1 MILLVS
7 RVETFGTTSW
17 AEVAGNV
24 PGRSEDQCRDKWK
37 YMSRNA
43 ATTDSGAWT
52 VEEKKKLVSMV
63 DTFGTTSWANIAANV
78 PGRNTIQCSRKWQN
92 MSKKAT
98 ATATYAWTVEEEKKL
113 ASAVETYGSR
123 NWHKIVANV
132 PGRNVQQCSSK
143 WKNMSR
149 KPAATAGSEWTVE
162 EEKKLV
168 SGVETL
174 GTTSWAEV
182 ARNVLGRSENQCSSK
197 WQSMSRKAAATA
209 TGAWTVDKEKCW
221 YLR

>member
-1 MILLVS
+1 
-7 RVETFGTTSW
+7 
-17 AEVAGNV
+17 
-24 PGRSEDQCRDKWK
+24 
-37 YMSRNA
+37 
-43 ATTDSGAWT
+43 
-52 VEEKKKLVSMV
+52 
-63 DTFGTTSWANIAANV
+63 
-78 PGRNTIQCSRKWQN
+78 
-92 MSKKAT
+92 
-98 ATATYAWTVEEEKKL
+98 
-113 ASAVETYGSR
+113 
-123 NWHKIVANV
+123 
-132 PGRNVQQCSSK
+132 
-143 WKNMSR
+143 MSR

-221 YLR
+221 SLR